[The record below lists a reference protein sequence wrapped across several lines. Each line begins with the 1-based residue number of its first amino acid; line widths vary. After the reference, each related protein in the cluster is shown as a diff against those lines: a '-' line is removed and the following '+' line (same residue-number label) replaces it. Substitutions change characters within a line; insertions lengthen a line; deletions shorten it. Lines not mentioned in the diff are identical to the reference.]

1 MSAIKKQEE
10 IIEKLQEAVSRYLN
24 EGLFEVAK
32 SYSELLKLACE
43 TYRDLQLWSSA
54 EHLKREPKSQAQ
66 KLPPRQPS
74 KTFDSSEEDTKEIRA
89 NSYISKATLAPQ
101 ELPLIYQQR
110 MQAEYAYK
118 QPEQQRI
125 VISAYTYGD
134 GADNPKIRASDGVGN
149 WKHEEPNVVI
159 TPLQQVIPNKFQ
171 QLSQQLSQ
179 QSFQQLSQ
187 QQTQLFYEDVWA
199 DNDNDISFQD
209 PRRNS
214 FYSQ

>member
-1 MSAIKKQEE
+1 MSAIERQEE
-10 IIEKLQEAVSRYLN
+10 IIEKLQEAVSHYLN
-24 EGLFEVAK
+24 EGLFEIAK

-54 EHLKREPKSQAQ
+54 EHLKGEPKSQAQ
-66 KLPPRQPS
+66 KLPLRQPS
-74 KTFDSSEEDTKEIRA
+74 KTFDSSKEDIKEIRA
-89 NSYISKATLAPQ
+89 NSHISKATLASQ
-101 ELPLIYQQR
+101 ELPLIYQQK
-110 MQAEYAYK
+110 MQAEYAYN
-118 QPEQQRI
+118 QPQQQRI

-134 GADNPKIRASDGVGN
+134 GADNPKIRASDELGN

-159 TPLQQVIPNKFQ
+159 TPLQQVIPNKF
-171 QLSQQLSQ
+171 QQLSQ

-209 PRRNS
+209 PRRNN